1 MIISVLSLIKNIK
14 YLYKL
19 KPSRKLVFLLGKLK
33 NKKWENAF
41 TTDKKSWGF
50 RRNAV
55 LSDFMSMEEILH
67 QVITTVR

>member
-1 MIISVLSLIKNIK
+1 MK

-19 KPSRKLVFLLGKLK
+19 EPSRKLVFLGKLK

-41 TTDKKSWGF
+41 TIDKKSWGF

-67 QVITTVR
+67 QVITTVRYNINFM